1 MSECFAKTPKVMP
14 TGPRPSLSQ
23 NLSKLKEINL
33 IKSTIKKFYAQASKI
48 NIKDII
54 YIKNMF
60 LTLTPKKIVEVNN
73 IINKSSMVKP
83 KIKMTTKGPLKKQV
97 IILMS
102 ESNSNIIESNV
113 SFHINTIN
121 KHLKEANSNNMADFL
136 CTNKVGIIITTSLTI
151 SA

>member
-1 MSECFAKTPKVMP
+1 MP

-102 ESNSNIIESNV
+102 ESNSNIIKSNV
-113 SFHINTIN
+113 VKIEEGKLDLFYFSFHFYFIF
-121 KHLKEANSNNMADFL
+121 SFL
-136 CTNKVGIIITTSLTI
+136 FLE
-151 SA
+151 